1 MVSWNKYIGFGWNA
15 ILCSGID
22 FEWADPSGKITPYVL
37 QLKSSMDPGSLSA
50 DMPTQ
55 HG

>member
-1 MVSWNKYIGFGWNA
+1 MASWNRSIVFGWNG
-15 ILCSGID
+15 ILFSGID
-22 FEWADPSGKITPYVL
+22 FEWVDPSGKITLYVL